1 MLDKH
6 QRYVINK
13 TILNKSFH
21 LWDFFGQSEKI
32 RMIDR
37 RYTKK
42 YITSEVALLL
52 SNMNRYYSDKDNN
65 EKESIPKTFFIFWW
79 QVDNIPDLVINNIYL
94 LSKYSNCEV
103 VVITQQNIQKY
114 VKNIPD
120 EILEKVK
127 TKQISLAHF
136 SDILRTML
144 LFERG
149 GIWIDATVMTLK
161 DVDASIFDNN
171 IFTPINLNRVD
182 NYVPNGKWNINCLGS
197 RRNNGAMKFV
207 NEGLIHF
214 ALHYKKMPDYF
225 TLDYLL
231 DIAYTFNIG
240 NFKHDLIQLGNNNPA
255 YNELEDKLNLK
266 YSEEDFS
273 TLTSETTFFKTSW
286 RKNYQNLTNSG
297 ELTYMGKIKSEEN
310 LQ

>member
-6 QRYVINK
+6 QRYTINK
-13 TILNKSFH
+13 IILNKLFH
-21 LWDFFGQSEKI
+21 LLFFFEQPEKI

-65 EKESIPKTFFIFWW
+65 ENESIPKRFFIFWW
-79 QVDNIPDLVINNIYL
+79 QVDNIPELVKNNIYL
-94 LSKYSNCEV
+94 LRKYSNCEIV
-103 VVITQQNIQKY
+103 IITQQNIQKY
-114 VKNIPD
+114 VKNIPA

-127 TKQISLAHF
+127 TKEISLAYF
-136 SDILRTML
+136 SDILRTLL

-149 GIWIDATVMTLK
+149 GIWIDATVMTLRK
-161 DVDASIFDNN
+161 VDDSIFTNN
-171 IFTPINLNRVD
+171 IFTPINLNRSD
-182 NYVPNGKWNINCLGS
+182 NYVPNGRWNGNCLGS
-197 RRNNGAMKFV
+197 RKNNGAMKFV

-214 ALHYKKMPDYF
+214 ALHYKKIPDYF
-225 TLDYLL
+225 TIDYLL

-240 NFKHDLIQLGNNNPA
+240 NFKHDLIKLGNNNTA
-255 YNELEDKLNLK
+255 YNELAEKLNLK
-266 YSEEDFS
+266 YSEKMFS
-273 TLTSETTFFKTSW
+273 SLISETTFFKTNW
-286 RKNYQNLTNSG
+286 RKKYQNLTDSG
-297 ELTYMGKIKSEEN
+297 ELTYMGKIRSEEN